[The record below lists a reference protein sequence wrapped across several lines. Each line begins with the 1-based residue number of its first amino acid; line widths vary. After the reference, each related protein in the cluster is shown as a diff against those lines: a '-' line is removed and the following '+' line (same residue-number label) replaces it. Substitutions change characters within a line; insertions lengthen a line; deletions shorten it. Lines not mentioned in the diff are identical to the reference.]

1 MESLPS
7 TNTYAWNL
15 IDKGKESGI
24 ILTSNQFDGKGQ
36 RNNNW
41 LSSMQGG
48 ITFSL
53 FFNRKL
59 PSNQL
64 GVLPI
69 LAGLSIQEAM
79 LNHAIT
85 VSLKWPNDILLKNKK
100 IGGILCESNTR
111 GKVSKYIIIGI
122 GMNVNDDRKS
132 LNESS
137 LHHASSL
144 KIVYKKEFEREKIIA
159 SIIDQLEVNLNSF
172 PMNSKDIIKKW
183 ELTCSHMNKE
193 VAFKNNSLSVSGIFK
208 GLNSDGSAKILV
220 NKQLKKLTS
229 IQIT

>member
-15 IDKGKESGI
+15 IDQGRKSGI
-24 ILTSNQFDGKGQ
+24 ILTSNQYDGKGQ
-36 RNNNW
+36 QNNNW
-41 LSSMQGG
+41 LSSIQGG

-53 FFNRKL
+53 FFNREL

-85 VSLKWPNDILLKNKK
+85 VSLKWPNDILLNNKK

-111 GKVSKYIIIGI
+111 GKVSK
-122 GMNVNDDRKS
+122 
-132 LNESS
+132 
-137 LHHASSL
+137 
-144 KIVYKKEFEREKIIA
+144 
-159 SIIDQLEVNLNSF
+159 
-172 PMNSKDIIKKW
+172 
-183 ELTCSHMNKE
+183 
-193 VAFKNNSLSVSGIFK
+193 
-208 GLNSDGSAKILV
+208 
-220 NKQLKKLTS
+220 
-229 IQIT
+229 